1 MHVVAVECVGYGAA
15 CSFSRCL
22 SGSPLLFL
30 DVRFFLCLPPLFFF
44 LICLREMELQDSM
57 VLGIFLQTLRVVFL
71 PINLKYAI

>member
-1 MHVVAVECVGYGAA
+1 MAVPAPFPAV
-15 CSFSRCL
+15 S

-30 DVRFFLCLPPLFFF
+30 DVRFFLCPFFFF